1 MNDRDVALSKDQR
14 TPVDHLC
21 VICCQRTYENVGIQ
35 IDGSWYC
42 FTCGTKKQRGEL
54 RSSNEQLIISGG
66 IAYVESEHMG
76 RSATVADCV
85 RELERLRKEN
95 NTLHG
100 VMGLWGL
107 HPDPD
112 DSTNAAKRAAVET
125 PQPPSNQI
133 TAERSAEIADQLG
146 KTSARHPA
154 ADQTKYWAWEGALH
168 VRRQQAEIE
177 RLRAALLDAVKLID
191 EDVPREVKTRLCRI
205 AGHDCEF
212 TRLPSETC
220 GDHFT
225 SPHSEKLKCELQQ
238 GHTGDHKSGRWSW
251 RLKPAEKAT
260 GERTDV

>member
-1 MNDRDVALSKDQR
+1 MTDENTPR
-14 TPVDHLC
+14 T
-21 VICCQRTYENVGIQ
+21 
-35 IDGSWYC
+35 
-42 FTCGTKKQRGEL
+42 
-54 RSSNEQLIISGG
+54 SNEQLIISGG

-251 RLKPAEKAT
+251 RLKPAEKAF
-260 GERTDV
+260 GELSKEGK